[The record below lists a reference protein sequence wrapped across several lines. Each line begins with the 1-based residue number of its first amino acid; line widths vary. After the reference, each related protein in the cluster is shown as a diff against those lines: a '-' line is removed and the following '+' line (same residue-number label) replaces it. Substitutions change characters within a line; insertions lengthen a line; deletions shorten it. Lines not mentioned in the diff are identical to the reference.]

1 MYTVKRKFPKGFEKF
16 PERCQCFYI
25 HSIMKY
31 GINMEVE
38 PIFWKLGDDAQLG
51 YISEIM
57 QTEKDLILKSNKEFY
72 SLFTSEFTIK
82 NDMKRLINCFNN
94 YYWNMNNQ
102 YEVLNFYLDFT
113 ENQNYNIIYQTIN
126 TFINIYNLN
135 DKNISLPNE
144 MWYMIFEKMNYYSI
158 LKFRLQLKKEIF
170 TDKSSPCSFP
180 CSFPC
185 SLPSSLLSNDK
196 PQLQIIERK

>member
-1 MYTVKRKFPKGFEKF
+1 
-16 PERCQCFYI
+16 
-25 HSIMKY
+25 
-31 GINMEVE
+31 
-38 PIFWKLGDDAQLG
+38 
-51 YISEIM
+51 
-57 QTEKDLILKSNKEFY
+57 
-72 SLFTSEFTIK
+72 
-82 NDMKRLINCFNN
+82 MKRLINCFNN

-113 ENQNYNIIYQTIN
+113 ENQNYNIIYQTINN

-170 TDKSSPCSFP
+170 TDKSSPCSLP
-180 CSFPC
+180 CLLPY
-185 SLPSSLLSNDK
+185 SLP
-196 PQLQIIERK
+196 II